1 MERRKSERFEIEL
14 KCRLKIDNNR
24 SQIAD
29 ARTIN
34 MSRLGALIEISG
46 SCNPEAVPQPRDVLR
61 AEIFLPTNLQFGPRC
76 LSVKA
81 TAVRTSKG
89 DGAYIVA
96 VQFQRIEIVAVQP
109 AEELQSKAVM

>member
-14 KCRLKIDNNR
+14 KCRLQIDNR
-24 SQIAD
+24 SQIAE

-34 MSRLGALIEISG
+34 MSRSGALIEISAT
-46 SCNPEAVPQPRDVLR
+46 CNPEAVPQPRDVLW
-61 AEIFLPTNLQFGPRC
+61 AEILLPTNVQFGPRC

-109 AEELQSKAVM
+109 AEELHSTVVM

>member
-14 KCRLKIDNNR
+14 KCRLQIDNR

-34 MSRLGALIEISG
+34 MSRLGALIEISAT
-46 SCNPEAVPQPRDVLR
+46 CNPEAVPQPRDVLR
-61 AEIFLPTNLQFGPRC
+61 AEILLPTNLQFGPRC
-76 LSVKA
+76 LSARA
-81 TAVRTSKG
+81 TAVRTGKK

-96 VQFQRIEIVAVQP
+96 VQFQRIEIVAVEP
-109 AEELQSKAVM
+109 SEKLQSKAVM